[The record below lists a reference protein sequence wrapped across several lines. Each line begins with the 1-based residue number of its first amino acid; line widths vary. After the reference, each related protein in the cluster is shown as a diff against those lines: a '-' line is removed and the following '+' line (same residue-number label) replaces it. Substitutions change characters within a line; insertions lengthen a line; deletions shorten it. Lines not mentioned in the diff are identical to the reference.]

1 MQREGRS
8 QTADVSLHPSE
19 ETVSVRLKELGEV
32 DQKPER
38 QEDGNGT
45 LSRASADL
53 EHETRQRAQ
62 KASRDSGAHQDQQGA
77 SNKSNG
83 SGREDLRGDVE
94 PNGHAEPIWFAPHIR
109 VKVIDKALGRGRSV
123 CHTWFWITT
132 TCYT

>member
-1 MQREGRS
+1 MQRDGRS
-8 QTADVSLHPSE
+8 QTADVRLHPSE

-38 QEDGNGT
+38 QEHGNGT

-53 EHETRQRAQ
+53 EHETKQRAQ
-62 KASRDSGAHQDQQGA
+62 KGSCDLRAHQDQQGA
-77 SNKSNG
+77 SHKSNG
-83 SGREDLRGDVE
+83 AGRADLRGDLE

-123 CHTWFWITT
+123 CHTYFWNTV